1 MPRLIATIGPD
12 QAKEW
17 ALDEGMNTVGRRPVN
32 TVVLT
37 DPSVSRQ
44 HFSIRRAGD
53 EITLINHSSTGGT
66 YVNGLRADTELQLN
80 HADQIRAGDTTLVIY
95 LDNAPAGA
103 GALASFGED
112 DRPLG
117 GIDGLSEE
125 SSYAAV
131 SDPLEASIMGLAAR
145 GATDEHLTKQ
155 LSLIQ
160 EIGQQLVA
168 QLELKTL
175 FDMILEKVFSLM
187 PVDTGSVMLIDP
199 DKKTVETV
207 AVRNNDGTTNRTH
220 HNPSKSM
227 LLYSVA
233 ERKGLLSADTL
244 ADERFQAQES
254 IISKGIKS
262 AMCVPMIYDG
272 VTLGIIY
279 TDNYDSPYS
288 FTENDLSLLTILANQ
303 AAIAVRNAKL
313 HNQIIAEETKR
324 NNLSRYLA
332 PQIVDTVT
340 GEGYNLEL
348 GGKLVEAAILESDI
362 RGFTALSEP
371 MAPADVVSMLN
382 AYFSE
387 MTEIVFECNGTL
399 DKYIGDA
406 LLAAFGSPVPD
417 ARCCVSAL
425 RAAALMQEQLK
436 EMTFKHGEF
445 KIGIGLHWGE
455 ILHGNLGSE
464 RIMQYTV
471 IGDTVNTAAR
481 LCDKCAPGKILMSLA
496 FIDQLGL
503 DVALTELDPMQ
514 FKGKSGPMRVFEFDG
529 TSEDLVVGLAPTAEQ
544 PNPGPSGT
552 TALNPP
558 SA

>member
-1 MPRLIATIGPD
+1 MPRLVATIGPD

-17 ALDEGMNTVGRRPVN
+17 TLDEGMSTVGRRPVN

-44 HFSIRRAGD
+44 HFSIRRVGD
-53 EITLINHSSTGGT
+53 EITLINHSATGGT
-66 YVNGLRADTELQLN
+66 YVNGLRTDTELQLN

-103 GALASFGED
+103 AGLAGFGED

-145 GATDEHLTKQ
+145 GATDEHLAKQ

-207 AVRNNDGTTNRTH
+207 AVRNNDGSTNRTH

-288 FTENDLSLLTILANQ
+288 FTENDLNLLTILSNQ

-313 HNQIIAEETKR
+313 HRQIITEETKR

-362 RGFTALSEP
+362 RGFTALSES

-417 ARCCVSAL
+417 ERCCLSAL

-436 EMTFKHGEF
+436 EMTFEHGEF
-445 KIGIGLHWGE
+445 EIGIGLHWGE

-481 LCDKCAPGKILMSLA
+481 LCDNCAPGKILLSLA
-496 FIDQLGL
+496 FIDNLGL
-503 DVALTELDPMQ
+503 EVALTELDPML
-514 FKGKSGPMRVFEFDG
+514 FKGKSEPMRVFEYDG
-529 TSEDLVVGLAPTAEQ
+529 TSDDL
-544 PNPGPSGT
+544 
-552 TALNPP
+552 ALGK
-558 SA
+558 